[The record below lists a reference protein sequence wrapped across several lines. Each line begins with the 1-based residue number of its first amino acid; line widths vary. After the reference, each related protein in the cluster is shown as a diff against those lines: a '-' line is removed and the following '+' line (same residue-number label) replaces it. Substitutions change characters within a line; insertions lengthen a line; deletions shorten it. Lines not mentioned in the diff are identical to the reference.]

1 VVPCSEAWSVRLA
14 AGVGLKLP
22 IRPARVQGAL
32 FELPYS
38 LPTHL
43 AFIDSVNEIIG
54 RPTADH
60 CSLVGMRLSEL
71 E

>member
-1 VVPCSEAWSVRLA
+1 M
-14 AGVGLKLP
+14 GLKLP